1 MFSPDC
7 LAVLRPQEDGIMAA
21 TTTRRRRKGRDSNV
35 HFMISL
41 AQEEANWRRWNLKKK
56 NYLGK

>member
-41 AQEEANWRRWNLKKK
+41 AQEEANWRRWNLK
-56 NYLGK
+56 